1 MRDYFNVTGH
11 ATNKR
16 GSIVALNYQ
25 VFSSDIRYAT
35 AHAMKQAK
43 QEGFTQVRIAK
54 TKEVRA

>member
-16 GSIVALNYQ
+16 GSIVAINYQ
-25 VFSSDIRYAT
+25 VFSSDIKHAT
-35 AHAMKQAK
+35 AHAKKQA
-43 QEGFTQVRIAK
+43 QQDGFTHIRINH